1 MKCVNSSR
9 CHEAAITD
17 MYLTW
22 IYLHG
27 ICRWQKRYENT
38 KMNVVRP
45 MDIAEYT
52 YGLKSTIYTVIQN
65 GTQGNAE
72 IRFVVGDQTKEILMQ
87 KKKFAR
93 IRQVRRKREIRR
105 SLNRLRRILHT
116 PTVLSHLGLK
126 HRVFFLR
133 E

>member
-1 MKCVNSSR
+1 
-9 CHEAAITD
+9 
-17 MYLTW
+17 
-22 IYLHG
+22 
-27 ICRWQKRYENT
+27 
-38 KMNVVRP
+38 MNVVRP

-72 IRFVVGDQTKEILMQ
+72 IRFVVGDQMKEILMQ

-105 SLNRLRRILHT
+105 SLNRLHRIYI
-116 PTVLSHLGLK
+116 P
-126 HRVFFLR
+126 RPI
-133 E
+133 